1 MLLASIG
8 IGALL
13 GGLTEKQ
20 RGGNFLKGA
29 IQGGALGGITG
40 GIGAKF
46 GGGAGGAFGF
56 GTGWKGLLGPAAAI
70 GMGGEMLGQEDA
82 NKRMLAGRQRLFDE
96 EEERR
101 IAQLNK
107 MAGYDVS
114 KARLTPETYF
124 ASGKASGGLTTLPQ
138 YANGGWSRKGYEY
151 GGDVDEV
158 DINVQEMINQPGIEG
173 LGGLEEMEMET
184 ASAPNPMAEAFN
196 MFVNEFG
203 REPGSQEELME
214 FIQQLDIDV
223 PMAAADTEQGM
234 PNTSGR
240 FPFIGGEVAAARGGI
255 MELSENYDEEL
266 MMAEGGRVYAKDG
279 LWANIHAKKARI
291 KAGSGEKMR
300 SPGSAGAPTDKALR
314 QSQATGGIADLD
326 MRYGGESMG
335 PGTGTSDDVPA
346 MLSDGEFVVTAEAVK
361 QLGGGDRMEGAKK
374 MYSMMNNLDPASQTP
389 GEMEYVGHG

>member
-1 MLLASIG
+1 
-8 IGALL
+8 
-13 GGLTEKQ
+13 
-20 RGGNFLKGA
+20 
-29 IQGGALGGITG
+29 
-40 GIGAKF
+40 
-46 GGGAGGAFGF
+46 
-56 GTGWKGLLGPAAAI
+56 
-70 GMGGEMLGQEDA
+70 
-82 NKRMLAGRQRLFDE
+82 
-96 EEERR
+96 
-101 IAQLNK
+101 
-107 MAGYDVS
+107 
-114 KARLTPETYF
+114 
-124 ASGKASGGLTTLPQ
+124 
-138 YANGGWSRKGYEY
+138 
-151 GGDVDEV
+151 
-158 DINVQEMINQPGIEG
+158 MINQPGIEG

-223 PMAAADTEQGM
+223 P
-234 PNTSGR
+234 
-240 FPFIGGEVAAARGGI
+240 VAAARGGI

-326 MRYGGESMG
+326 MRYGGESIG

-346 MLSDGEFVVTAEAVK
+346 MLSDGEFVVTAEAVE

-374 MYSMMNNLDPASQTP
+374 MYAMMNNLDPASQTP
-389 GEMEYVGHG
+389 GEMEYVGRG

>member
-1 MLLASIG
+1 MAFLAAMG

-29 IQGGALGGITG
+29 ITGGALGAAG
-40 GIGAKF
+40 GALGAKF
-46 GGGAGGAFGF
+46 GGAGGAFGF
-56 GTGWKGLLGPAAAI
+56 GKGWKGLFGPAAAI
-70 GMGGEMLGQEDA
+70 GMGSEMMGQEDA
-82 NKRMLAGRQRLFDE
+82 TKRMLAGRRRFFDE

-101 IAQLNK
+101 IAQLNE

-124 ASGKASGGLTTLPQ
+124 AASGGLTNLPQ

-151 GGDVDEV
+151 GGNVEDV
-158 DINVQEMINQPGIEG
+158 DINIQEMINQPGIEG

-223 PMAAADTEQGM
+223 PVAAADTEQGM

-240 FPFIGGEVAAARGGI
+240 FPLIGGEVAAARGGI

-326 MRYGGESMG
+326 MRYGGESIG

-346 MLSDGEFVVTAEAVK
+346 MLSDGEFVVTAEAVE

-374 MYSMMNNLDPASQTP
+374 MYAMMNNLDPASQTP
-389 GEMEYVGHG
+389 GEMEYVGRG

>member
-1 MLLASIG
+1 MAFPLAAIG

-29 IQGGALGGITG
+29 LQGGALGGIG
-40 GIGAKF
+40 GILGSKF
-46 GGGAGGAFGF
+46 GVGAAGSKIGGAFGF
-56 GTGWKGLLGPAAAI
+56 GAGAKGLLLPAAGI
-70 GMGGEMLGQEDA
+70 GLANEMLGQEDA
-82 NKRMLAGRQRLFDE
+82 NRRMLEGRRRFFDE

-101 IAQLNK
+101 VAKLNE

-114 KARLTPETYF
+114 KVRLSPETF
-124 ASGKASGGLTTLPQ
+124 FMASGGLTNLPQ
-138 YANGGWSRKGYEY
+138 YSNGGWSRKGYEY

-223 PMAAADTEQGM
+223 PMAAQGGSIKR
-234 PNTSGR
+234 P
-240 FPFIGGEVAAARGGI
+240 EYDRGG
-255 MELSENYDEEL
+255 
-266 MMAEGGRVYAKDG
+266 
-279 LWANIHAKKARI
+279 NIH
-291 KAGSGEKMR
+291 
-300 SPGSAGAPTDKALR
+300 
-314 QSQATGGIADLD
+314 
-326 MRYGGESMG
+326 
-335 PGTGTSDDVPA
+335 PGTDQMKDLL
-346 MLSDGEFVVTAEAVK
+346 MI
-361 QLGGGDRMEGAKK
+361 
-374 MYSMMNNLDPASQTP
+374 
-389 GEMEYVGHG
+389 